1 MAFQIRNKSCFH
13 VGITQMNK
21 KTLKYDN
28 VHAWN
33 LNVGIIERPEIDL
46 AVQFNTEGSNAVS
59 KCSSVK

>member
-1 MAFQIRNKSCFH
+1 MAFKIRNKNRFP
-13 VGITQMNK
+13 VGIKQMNK

-46 AVQFNTEGSNAVS
+46 AVQFDTESSNAVS
-59 KCSSVK
+59 K